1 MFSQMQQGLSQVWWH
16 RRQALSSLVLLSIL
30 LISPRS
36 FTQQPVF
43 TITLSNHTFSPDEI
57 VIPAHTKVQLII
69 ENNDDQPEEFD
80 SFDLNREK
88 VIFPNRKVRLFIGPL
103 LPGEYEYFGE
113 FHPDTARGRV
123 IVREPK
129 LDKKTLKTGEPS
141 VN

>member
-1 MFSQMQQGLSQVWWH
+1 MQRHICGQLRYPV
-16 RRQALSSLVLLSIL
+16 SLLMLFTL
-30 LISPRS
+30 LIISPSS
-36 FTQQPVF
+36 FTQQPVY
-43 TITLSNHTFSPDEI
+43 TITLSNHAFSPDEI
-57 VIPAHTKVQLII
+57 IIPANTKVQLII
-69 ENNDDQPEEFD
+69 QNNDDEPEEFD

-123 IVREPK
+123 IV
-129 LDKKTLKTGEPS
+129 LDPTLDIQQELKTGERS